1 MVSNLINVLLEQSLY
16 YNEKHKEI
24 ATHNINAF
32 VAYFN
37 SGICSRMIG
46 NIPESLNNFQKAI
59 EYANDESDLEAYV
72 LCLCQMSISF
82 LFNGITDKFKEFS
95 NEFYEKNVSL
105 KHPEMEMEMLMLSGF
120 LYNFIKDYQKAFY
133 YYSKGLELSKKS
145 KNEYY
150 KAICLSN
157 IGIINSSTLIDD
169 EFSKLEADM
178 TLFESNCD
186 WQYYEMTQEDD
197 KIQKNNS
204 IVKEALEEYDD
215 EEGNI
220 DMSNQ
225 NNSEINNYNKN
236 QMSNEEIDNNEEY
249 EENHEDDRNFLDDS
263 MKDNEE
269 DNYDD

>member
-1 MVSNLINVLLEQSLY
+1 
-16 YNEKHKEI
+16 
-24 ATHNINAF
+24 
-32 VAYFN
+32 
-37 SGICSRMIG
+37 
-46 NIPESLNNFQKAI
+46 
-59 EYANDESDLEAYV
+59 
-72 LCLCQMSISF
+72 MSISF
-82 LFNGITDKFKEFS
+82 LFIGITDKFKEFS